1 MPSEQRRAKEEVDQ
15 AMDDVKTAASAL
27 AGEAVLAQPVE
38 FSSFEGSER
47 DHEQDKPKAA
57 AEASINLKLLMDV
70 SIPITVEVGRAEMS
84 LNEIVQLGPG
94 SIVALDKK
102 AEDAVELRVNGKL
115 VARGEV
121 VVVDECYGLRIT
133 QIVDAAGRIE
143 SLKGGG

>member
-1 MPSEQRRAKEEVDQ
+1 MPTEREEDEVKRAM
-15 AMDDVKTAASAL
+15 ADVKTAAGAL
-27 AGEAVLAQPVE
+27 AGDPVVVQPVE
-38 FSSFEGSER
+38 FSSFERGNKER
-47 DHEQDKPKAA
+47 EKPQQAA
-57 AEASINLKLLMDV
+57 DGSINLKLLMDV

-84 LNEIVQLGPG
+84 LDEIVQLGPG

-121 VVVDECYGLRIT
+121 VVVDDCYGLRIT

-143 SLKGGG
+143 SLKGG

>member
-1 MPSEQRRAKEEVDQ
+1 MPTEREEDEVKRAM
-15 AMDDVKTAASAL
+15 ADVKTAAGAL
-27 AGEAVLAQPVE
+27 AGDPVVVQPVE
-38 FSSFEGSER
+38 FSSFERGDKER
-47 DHEQDKPKAA
+47 EKPQHAA
-57 AEASINLKLLMDV
+57 DGSINLKLLMDV

-84 LNEIVQLGPG
+84 LDEIVQLGPG

-121 VVVDECYGLRIT
+121 VVVDDCYGLRIT

-143 SLKGGG
+143 SLKGG

>member
-1 MPSEQRRAKEEVDQ
+1 MPTEREEDEVKRAM
-15 AMDDVKTAASAL
+15 ADVKTAAGAL
-27 AGEAVLAQPVE
+27 AGDPVVVQPVE
-38 FSSFEGSER
+38 FSSFERGDKER
-47 DHEQDKPKAA
+47 EKPQQAA
-57 AEASINLKLLMDV
+57 DGSINLKLLMDV

-84 LNEIVQLGPG
+84 LDEIVQLGPG

-121 VVVDECYGLRIT
+121 VVVDDCYGLRIT

-143 SLKGGG
+143 SLKGG